1 MAHLLSDVAGFKV
14 DNASGSITDISGSVN
29 SVSLDGG
36 NASVQDTGLGDTRH
50 TEIND
55 IKPIMT
61 ISVNGMLNTTTRAI
75 FAPIAKGTSVAKSV
89 EVKLLSGQF
98 LSGESRV
105 GSVSFSVPVGLQT
118 WSCEFRSADSTG
130 FQATTV
136 ALA

>member
-14 DNASGSITDISGSVN
+14 DNAAGTITDISGSVN

-36 NASVQDTGLGDTRH
+36 NASVQDTGLGDARH

-61 ISVNGMLNTTTRAI
+61 ISVNGLLNTTTRAI

-105 GSVSFSVPVGLQT
+105 GSVSFSVPIGLQT
-118 WSCEFRSADSTG
+118 WSCEFRSSDGTG
-130 FQATTV
+130 FQSTTV